1 MVKLSNG
8 EDIICNVE
16 DENGHILI
24 ISSPLKMETY
34 NRTTEKG
41 MIESLGLS
49 RWIQPYSDEDEFTIH
64 KNTVVLMTPVSAG
77 LKRYYEYVLKSMEDM
92 DLNEDDP
99 TEKQIKYIKKLGGE
113 VPIGLTRREASQL
126 IDELKKVNAMQRVK
140 DITEA
145 RY

>member
-1 MVKLSNG
+1 MSYQMVKLSNG

-16 DENGHILI
+16 DENGHILR

-64 KNTVVLMTPVSAG
+64 KNTIVLMTPVSAG
-77 LKRYYEYVLKSMEDM
+77 LKRYYEYVLKSIEDM
-92 DLNEDDP
+92 DLNEDGP
-99 TEKQIKYIKKLGGE
+99 TKKEIKVIEKEEKIEDLEKELDE
-113 VPIGLTRREASQL
+113 MEAILDKQKST
-126 IDELKKVNAMQRVK
+126 IH
-140 DITEA
+140 
-145 RY
+145 

>member
-16 DENGHILI
+16 DDSDSLLR

-64 KNTVVLMTPVSAG
+64 KNTIVLMTPVSAG
-77 LKRYYEYVLKSMEDM
+77 LKRYYEYVLRNMEDM
-92 DLNEDDP
+92 IEKDGGP
-99 TEKQIKYIKKLGGE
+99 TEKEIRVIEEEEKIEDLEKELDE
-113 VPIGLTRREASQL
+113 MEAILDKQKST
-126 IDELKKVNAMQRVK
+126 IH
-140 DITEA
+140 
-145 RY
+145 

>member
-24 ISSPLKMETY
+24 ITSPLKMETY

-41 MIESLGLS
+41 MVESLGLS

-64 KNTVVLMTPVSAG
+64 KNTIVLMTPVSAG
-77 LKRYYEYVLKSMEDM
+77 LKRYYEYVLKNMENMIEKDGG
-92 DLNEDDP
+92 P
-99 TEKQIKYIKKLGGE
+99 TEEEMRVIEEEGTIEDLE
-113 VPIGLTRREASQL
+113 NDLDEMEAILDKSKST
-126 IDELKKVNAMQRVK
+126 IH
-140 DITEA
+140 
-145 RY
+145 

>member
-24 ISSPLKMETY
+24 ITSPLKMETY

-41 MIESLGLS
+41 MVESLGLS

-64 KNTVVLMTPVSAG
+64 KNTIVLMTPVSAG
-77 LKRYYEYVLKSMEDM
+77 LKRYYEYVLRNMENMIEKDGG
-92 DLNEDDP
+92 P
-99 TEKQIKYIKKLGGE
+99 TEEEMRVIEEEETIEDLE
-113 VPIGLTRREASQL
+113 NDLDEMEAILDKSKST
-126 IDELKKVNAMQRVK
+126 IH
-140 DITEA
+140 
-145 RY
+145 

>member
-1 MVKLSNG
+1 MSYQMVKLSNG

-16 DENGHILI
+16 DENGNILI

-64 KNTVVLMTPVSAG
+64 KNTVVLMTPVSLG

-92 DLNEDDP
+92 DLTEGGP
-99 TEKQIKYIKKLGGE
+99 TEKEIKVIEKEETIEDLE
-113 VPIGLTRREASQL
+113 NDLDEMEAILDKQKST
-126 IDELKKVNAMQRVK
+126 IH
-140 DITEA
+140 
-145 RY
+145 

>member
-16 DENGHILI
+16 DENGQILI

-41 MIESLGLS
+41 MVESLGLS

-64 KNTVVLMTPVSAG
+64 KNTIVLMTPVSAG
-77 LKRYYEYVLKSMEDM
+77 LKRYYEYVLKNMEDM
-92 DLNEDDP
+92 IE
-99 TEKQIKYIKKLGGE
+99 
-113 VPIGLTRREASQL
+113 
-126 IDELKKVNAMQRVK
+126 K
-140 DITEA
+140 DIRVNNEFYVCPVFNQAIEDNKEIRTFDIPKMWGLGTPEDLK
-145 RY
+145 YYLENYK

>member
-64 KNTVVLMTPVSAG
+64 KNTIVLMTPVSAG
-77 LKRYYEYVLKSMEDM
+77 LKRYYEYVLKSME
-92 DLNEDDP
+92 EACDD
-99 TEKQIKYIKKLGGE
+99 IFIC
-113 VPIGLTRREASQL
+113 RDASQ
-126 IDELKKVNAMQRVK
+126 IVK
-140 DITEA
+140 CLSTYNQHDLL
-145 RY
+145 

>member
-1 MVKLSNG
+1 MSYQMVKLSNG

-16 DENGHILI
+16 DENGHILR

-64 KNTVVLMTPVSAG
+64 KNTIVLI
-77 LKRYYEYVLKSMEDM
+77 KRYYEYVLKSMEDM
-92 DLNEDDP
+92 DLTEGGP
-99 TEKQIKYIKKLGGE
+99 TEKEIKVIEKEETIEDLE
-113 VPIGLTRREASQL
+113 NDLDEMEAILDKQKST
-126 IDELKKVNAMQRVK
+126 IH
-140 DITEA
+140 
-145 RY
+145 